1 MKHLKKL
8 TLFCL
13 LISTL
18 TGCDTGTTVNDSIE
32 ISYATKTPVTE
43 TPALT
48 EPVSEVPVPSE
59 TPAPVVT
66 EAPKLESTRFSY
78 PTMHADIPDLD
89 IIRVGETYYMVS
101 TTMNLCPGAPIM
113 KSTDLGHWEIV
124 NYVYETFEDDDVTNL
139 ENGRD
144 MYAHGSWA
152 ASLKYNEATGLF
164 YVAFNSNDHGFF
176 IYTTDDIENGTWT
189 KHTCRAGFHDPA
201 LFFDHGNLYVISAAG
216 GNCSIQQLSL
226 DSEKG
231 TVNTIGSSQ
240 RLFSASKDWSLW
252 EGAHAYKVGDYYYI
266 FIIASPSDRWM
277 RTEVCYRSKDLFSTN
292 WEEQIVFQ
300 GGCAGQT
307 SGLAQGGIV
316 ETQFGDWYGFLF
328 QDRGAVGRVP
338 SIVSVNWEDNW
349 PYMGAYSVDGKFT
362 KNQTGVVA
370 IINLPENKAGNY
382 FTDSDNFTYR
392 SGEALKKVWQ
402 WNHNPKNGYWSVTDR
417 DGFLRLTTDAVVNNL
432 WYAHNSLTQRT
443 YGYTCISEIKLY
455 TDNLKPGDYA
465 GLSAVADHAAMIG
478 VFCDD
483 TGNRY
488 IFQAA
493 ADFKQSFD
501 TPNATVSEPLLAEQ
515 PVYLKIYYD
524 FKKNTADFFYS
535 LDGETWT
542 VLGNTKNLGFSTSTT
557 FMGTRSWLFTYATK
571 EAGGYADFDYYLVYD
586 SEKNRQQELDA
597 LGIK

>member
-1 MKHLKKL
+1 MKSFKKL
-8 TLFCL
+8 SILCL
-13 LISTL
+13 LLTIL
-18 TGCDTGTTVNDSIE
+18 TGCSTET
-32 ISYATKTPVTE
+32 TKTPDSGTSPAATQAPATE
-43 TPALT
+43 TPVPTIT
-48 EPVSEVPVPSE
+48 EAAAPTETPVP
-59 TPAPVVT
+59 TKA
-66 EAPKLESTRFSY
+66 EAPKKETSRFSY

-113 KSTDLGHWEIV
+113 KSTDLGHWQIV
-124 NYVYETFEDDDVTNL
+124 NYVYDTFADDDVSNL

-152 ASLKYNEATGLF
+152 ASLKFDDSTNLY

-176 IYTTDDIENGTWT
+176 IYTTNDIENGTWT
-189 KHTCRAGFHDPA
+189 KHTSRHGYHDPA
-201 LFFDHGNLYVISAAG
+201 LFFENGNMYVISAAG

-226 DSEKG
+226 DSENG
-231 TVNTIGSSQ
+231 VVNTVGSTK
-240 RLFSASKDWSLW
+240 RLFSASGDWSLW

-292 WEEQIVFQ
+292 WEEQIVYQ
-300 GGCAGQT
+300 GGCGGQT

-338 SIVSVNWEDNW
+338 SIVSVNWEDDW

-370 IINLPENKAGNY
+370 IINLPTSETGNY
-382 FTDSDNFTYR
+382 FTDSDDFSYQP
-392 SGEALKKVWQ
+392 GETLKKVWQ
-402 WNHNPKNGYWSVTDR
+402 WNHNPKNDYWSVTDR
-417 DGFLRLTTDAVVNNL
+417 EGFLRLTTDTVVDNI

-443 YGYTCISEIKLY
+443 FGYNCISEVKLY

-465 GLSAVADHAAMIG
+465 GICAVSDHGAMIG
-478 VFCDD
+478 VSCDD
-483 TGNRY
+483 AGNRY
-488 IFQAA
+488 IFQAS
-493 ADFKQSFD
+493 ADFKQSFAA
-501 TPNATVSEPLLAEQ
+501 PNATVSEALAPEQ
-515 PVYLKIYYD
+515 PVYLRISYD
-524 FKKNTADFFYS
+524 FKNNTAEFFYS
-535 LDGETWT
+535 LNGEDWT
-542 VLGNTKNLGFSTSTT
+542 TLGNTKSLGFSTSTT

-586 SEKNRQQELDA
+586 SEKNRPT
-597 LGIK
+597 GY